1 MSGILGLPPLVILVI
16 VPGLM
21 AYLVYHMVS
30 TGTVE
35 PVTIIILLF
44 LGFILIWA
52 LLRLMHRSSESETD

>member
-16 VPGLM
+16 VLGLM